1 MKRSK
6 IVDEGERMCVVP
18 VKGECASCFLSDD
31 SRCCAYDVVEL
42 STPGRHH
49 SRYLCSLAHMVRHSD
64 LELDRTARRIVMGE
78 PLLFRAT

>member
-6 IVDEGERMCVVP
+6 IVDDGRGAHVRVAREGEGVQAAFSLTTVAVARTMP
-18 VKGECASCFLSDD
+18 SNR
-31 SRCCAYDVVEL
+31 RCRKIEHARPAL
-42 STPGRHH
+42 H
-49 SRYLCSLAHMVRHSD
+49 HMVRHSD